1 MDVDDES
8 FSVFV
13 DLDSDDSPPSYRST
27 PQATSSRYADSPQ
40 PHFADSPQPAL
51 PRLTLKLPSLKS
63 LQATAHVENKP
74 RKSHTSTT
82 SSKRKKGTKNSG
94 YEYGVP
100 PPPKVPR
107 PVKLKPL
114 KEVLSKIIAQI
125 KRKDA
130 YAFFLSPVD
139 VSLVPG
145 YTDVVKHP
153 MDLGTMTSKVEK
165 GRYRSLEEFTSDF
178 RLVTGNAKSFNP
190 PGSIYHTEAER
201 IEAAGLDM
209 IARSAGTVIQY
220 ETEWTVDVVGDDEL
234 EGASDGAFDSNQ
246 AMDVDEAIP
255 EPSAATTVTE
265 EDFGRRRSTRAPYKK
280 PAAAAPKTTVSE
292 SIEDGRLPGS
302 KDGLGDFPPGS
313 DLARVM
319 LELKVKGKRYRTKK
333 ERLRFEKEGPPYAAD
348 GSLDY
353 TEMEDP
359 FSILSVLVPE
369 EKPAK
374 LILVPIYST
383 EPPPTTTSA
392 STPQFL
398 STETPPPHAHSATPQ
413 PQQMVNPVPVTLP
426 PTRPPLS
433 IDNPPKRKHW
443 NLVKGVTARARGR
456 EEGGEAIKE
465 KDVRPR
471 EAHPVDWGSFACV
484 EGELWDSGEELQQIL
499 EDDMAEEES
508 YIQDIVY
515 GGVEGLAYVNS
526 LSEFVGQT
534 GWVAEWVKE
543 NIVNPIV
550 GSPHFSEKID
560 MEALIQRPEELFESE
575 EVWHG
580 KVFVKKE
587 QVLETTEEL
596 GAVLEYVARKLK
608 DLAAA
613 GEKRIDD
620 DEEMKNL
627 RMNLLALAKRA
638 PLDSIATLP
647 TELIPE
653 HIRGLLQ

>member
-8 FSVFV
+8 FSVSV

-40 PHFADSPQPAL
+40 PHFADSPQPTL

-82 SSKRKKGTKNSG
+82 VSKRKKGTKSSG

-145 YTDVVKHP
+145 YTNVVKHP

-220 ETEWTVDVVGDDEL
+220 ETEWTVDVVGDDDL
-234 EGASDGAFDSNQ
+234 EDVSDGAFDSNQ
-246 AMDVDEAIP
+246 AMDVDEVIP
-255 EPSAATTVTE
+255 EPVATTTVTE

-280 PAAAAPKTTVSE
+280 PAPAAPKTTVSE

-369 EKPAK
+369 GNPAK

-383 EPPPTTTSA
+383 EPPTSTTSA

-398 STETPPPHAHSATPQ
+398 STETPPPRAYSTTPQ
-413 PQQMVNPVPVTLP
+413 PQQLLNPVPVTLP
-426 PTRPPLS
+426 PTRPPLV
-433 IDNPPKRKHW
+433 IDNPPKRKQW

-465 KDVRPR
+465 KDGRPR

-484 EGELWDSGEELQQIL
+484 EGELWDSGEELKQTL
-499 EDDMAEEES
+499 EDDVAEEES

-550 GSPHFSEKID
+550 GDPHFSEKID

-575 EVWHG
+575 DVWHG
-580 KVFVKKE
+580 KVFVKRE

-596 GAVLEYVARKLK
+596 SAVLEYVAGRLK

-613 GEKRIDD
+613 GEKRTDD

>member
-1 MDVDDES
+1 
-8 FSVFV
+8 
-13 DLDSDDSPPSYRST
+13 
-27 PQATSSRYADSPQ
+27 
-40 PHFADSPQPAL
+40 
-51 PRLTLKLPSLKS
+51 
-63 LQATAHVENKP
+63 
-74 RKSHTSTT
+74 
-82 SSKRKKGTKNSG
+82 
-94 YEYGVP
+94 
-100 PPPKVPR
+100 
-107 PVKLKPL
+107 
-114 KEVLSKIIAQI
+114 
-125 KRKDA
+125 
-130 YAFFLSPVD
+130 
-139 VSLVPG
+139 
-145 YTDVVKHP
+145 
-153 MDLGTMTSKVEK
+153 
-165 GRYRSLEEFTSDF
+165 
-178 RLVTGNAKSFNP
+178 
-190 PGSIYHTEAER
+190 
-201 IEAAGLDM
+201 M

-234 EGASDGAFDSNQ
+234 EGVSDGAFDSNQ

-255 EPSAATTVTE
+255 EPAAHTIVTE
-265 EDFGRRRSTRAPYKK
+265 EDYGRRRSTRAPYKK
-280 PAAAAPKTTVSE
+280 PAPAAPKTTVSE

-302 KDGLGDFPPGS
+302 KDGLGDFPPRS

-319 LELKVKGKRYRTKK
+319 LELKMKGTCIGKTLLPTLSTSSVGKRYRTKK

-353 TEMEDP
+353 TESEHPDMNTIKHLTSPLPVEDP

-369 EKPAK
+369 GKPVK

-383 EPPPTTTSA
+383 EPPMTATSA

-398 STETPPPHAHSATPQ
+398 STETPPPHARSATPP
-413 PQQMVNPVPVTLP
+413 PQQPLNPVPVTLP
-426 PTRPPLS
+426 PSRPPLV

-456 EEGGEAIKE
+456 EEGGEPIKE
-465 KDVRPR
+465 KDGRPR
-471 EAHPVDWGSFACV
+471 EAYPVDWGTFACV
-484 EGELWDSGEELQQIL
+484 EGELWDSGEELKQTL
-499 EDDMAEEES
+499 EDDVAEDES

-550 GSPHFSEKID
+550 GGPHFSEKID

-580 KVFVKKE
+580 KVFVKRE

-596 GAVLEYVARKLK
+596 GAVLEYVAGKLK

-613 GEKRIDD
+613 GEKRTDD

>member
-1 MDVDDES
+1 M
-8 FSVFV
+8 
-13 DLDSDDSPPSYRST
+13 
-27 PQATSSRYADSPQ
+27 
-40 PHFADSPQPAL
+40 
-51 PRLTLKLPSLKS
+51 
-63 LQATAHVENKP
+63 
-74 RKSHTSTT
+74 
-82 SSKRKKGTKNSG
+82 
-94 YEYGVP
+94 
-100 PPPKVPR
+100 
-107 PVKLKPL
+107 KLKPL

-153 MDLGTMTSKVEK
+153 MDLGTMASKVER

-234 EGASDGAFDSNQ
+234 EGVSDGAFDSNQ

-255 EPSAATTVTE
+255 EPAASTIVTE
-265 EDFGRRRSTRAPYKK
+265 EDYGRRRSTRAPYKK
-280 PAAAAPKTTVSE
+280 SAPAAPKTTVSE

-319 LELKVKGKRYRTKK
+319 LELKMKGKRYRTKK

-369 EKPAK
+369 GKPAK

-383 EPPPTTTSA
+383 EPPTTATSA

-398 STETPPPHAHSATPQ
+398 STETPPPHARSATPPPPQ
-413 PQQMVNPVPVTLP
+413 PLNPVPVTLP
-426 PTRPPLS
+426 PSRPPLV

-456 EEGGEAIKE
+456 EEGGEPIKE
-465 KDVRPR
+465 KDGRPR
-471 EAHPVDWGSFACV
+471 EAYPVDWGTFACV
-484 EGELWDSGEELQQIL
+484 EGELWDSGEELKQTL
-499 EDDMAEEES
+499 EDDVAEEES

-550 GSPHFSEKID
+550 GGPHFSEKID
-560 MEALIQRPEELFESE
+560 MEALIKRPEELFESE

-580 KVFVKKE
+580 KVFVKRE

-596 GAVLEYVARKLK
+596 GAVLEYVAGKLK

-613 GEKRIDD
+613 GEKRTDD

>member
-8 FSVFV
+8 FSVSV
-13 DLDSDDSPPSYRST
+13 DLDSDDSVPSYPST

-40 PHFADSPQPAL
+40 PHFGDSPQPTL

-63 LQATAHVENKP
+63 LHATTHNKP
-74 RKSHTSTT
+74 SKSHTGV
-82 SSKRKKGTKNSG
+82 SKRKRGTKNSG
-94 YEYGVP
+94 YELQYGVP
-100 PPPKVPR
+100 PLPKAPR

-153 MDLGTMTSKVEK
+153 MDLGTMASKVER
-165 GRYRSLEEFTSDF
+165 GRYRSLEEFTSDLK
-178 RLVTGNAKSFNP
+178 LVTGNAKSFNP

-201 IEAAGLDM
+201 IEAAGLDL

-220 ETEWTVDVVGDDEL
+220 ETEWTVDVVGDNEI
-234 EGASDGAFDSNQ
+234 EGVSDGAFDSNQ

-255 EPSAATTVTE
+255 ELTATATGTE

-280 PAAAAPKTTVSE
+280 PAPAAPKTSVSE

-313 DLARVM
+313 DWARVM

-353 TEMEDP
+353 AETEDP
-359 FSILSVLVPE
+359 FSILSVLVPDE
-369 EKPAK
+369 RPAR
-374 LILVPIYST
+374 LGLVPIYST
-383 EPPPTTTSA
+383 APSTTTTSA

-398 STETPPPHAHSATPQ
+398 SAGTPPPNADSTPQ
-413 PQQMVNPVPVTLP
+413 PQPPSYPIPVTLP
-426 PTRPPLS
+426 PTRPSL
-433 IDNPPKRKHW
+433 IINNPPTRKHW
-443 NLVKGVTARARGR
+443 NLVKGITTRAKGR
-456 EEGGEAIKE
+456 EEGYEVIRE
-465 KDVRPR
+465 KDRRQR

-484 EGELWDSGEELQQIL
+484 EGELWESGEELKQML
-499 EDDMAEEES
+499 EETATEDES
-508 YIQDIVY
+508 YIQDTVY
-515 GGVEGLAYVNS
+515 GGVDGLAYVKS

-534 GWVAEWVKE
+534 GWLAEWVEE

-550 GSPHFSEKID
+550 GGPHLSEKID
-560 MEALIQRPEELFESE
+560 MEALIRRPEELFESE
-575 EVWHG
+575 EAWQG
-580 KVFVKKE
+580 KMFVKRE
-587 QVLETTEEL
+587 QVLETSKEL
-596 GAVLEYVARKLK
+596 GVVLEYVAGKLK
-608 DLAAA
+608 DLAAVG
-613 GEKRIDD
+613 GERTDD

-638 PLDSIATLP
+638 PLDSIASLP

-653 HIRGLLQ
+653 HIRGLLR

>member
-40 PHFADSPQPAL
+40 PHFADSPQPTL

-63 LQATAHVENKP
+63 LQATTHVENKP
-74 RKSHTSTT
+74 RKSHASTA
-82 SSKRKKGTKNSG
+82 SSKKKKGTKNLA

-165 GRYRSLEEFTSDF
+165 GRYRSLEEFMSDF

-234 EGASDGAFDSNQ
+234 EGVSDGAFDSNQ

-255 EPSAATTVTE
+255 EPSAATTIAE

-280 PAAAAPKTTVSE
+280 PAPAAPKTTVSE

-333 ERLRFEKEGPPYAAD
+333 ERLRFEKEGPPYTAD

-383 EPPPTTTSA
+383 EPPPTITSA

-398 STETPPPHAHSATPQ
+398 STETPPPHTHSATPQ
-413 PQQMVNPVPVTLP
+413 PQQPVNPVPVALP
-426 PTRPPLS
+426 PTRPPLA

-456 EEGGEAIKE
+456 EDGGEVVKE

-484 EGELWDSGEELQQIL
+484 EGELWDSGEDLKQIL

-534 GWVAEWVKE
+534 GWVTEWVKE

-550 GSPHFSEKID
+550 GGPHFSEKID

-596 GAVLEYVARKLK
+596 GAVLEYVAGKLK
-608 DLAAA
+608 DMAAA

>member
-8 FSVFV
+8 FSVSV

-27 PQATSSRYADSPQ
+27 SQATSSRYADSPQ
-40 PHFADSPQPAL
+40 PHFGDSPQPTL

-63 LQATAHVENKP
+63 LQASTHVENKP
-74 RKSHTSTT
+74 RKSHTGTT
-82 SSKRKKGTKNSG
+82 VSKRKKATKSSG
-94 YEYGVP
+94 YEYGMP
-100 PPPKVPR
+100 PPPKLPR

-114 KEVLSKIIAQI
+114 KEVLNKIITQI

-165 GRYRSLEEFTSDF
+165 GRYRSLEEFMLDL

-201 IEAAGLDM
+201 IEAAGLDL

-234 EGASDGAFDSNQ
+234 EGVSDGAFDSNQ
-246 AMDVDEAIP
+246 AMDVDGAIP
-255 EPSAATTVTE
+255 EPAAAITVTE

-280 PAAAAPKTTVSE
+280 TAPAALKTTVSE

-313 DLARVM
+313 DWARVM

-369 EKPAK
+369 GKPAR
-374 LILVPIYST
+374 LGLVPIYST
-383 EPPPTTTSA
+383 APSTTTTSA

-398 STETPPPHAHSATPQ
+398 STGTPPPHAHSATPPPQ
-413 PQQMVNPVPVTLP
+413 PPSYPIPVMLP
-426 PTRPPLS
+426 PTRPPLV
-433 IDNPPKRKHW
+433 IDNPLVRKHW

-456 EEGGEAIKE
+456 EEGGDVIKE
-465 KDVRPR
+465 KDRRPR

-484 EGELWDSGEELQQIL
+484 EGELWDSGEELKQTL
-499 EDDMAEEES
+499 EDDVAEEES

-515 GGVEGLAYVNS
+515 GGVKGLAYVKS

-543 NIVNPIV
+543 NIVNAIV
-550 GSPHFSEKID
+550 GGPHLSEKID

-575 EVWHG
+575 EVWQG
-580 KVFVKKE
+580 KTFVKKE
-587 QVLETTEEL
+587 QVLETSEEL
-596 GAVLEYVARKLK
+596 GVVLEYVAGRLK

-613 GEKRIDD
+613 GGKRADN

-653 HIRGLLQ
+653 HIRGLLH